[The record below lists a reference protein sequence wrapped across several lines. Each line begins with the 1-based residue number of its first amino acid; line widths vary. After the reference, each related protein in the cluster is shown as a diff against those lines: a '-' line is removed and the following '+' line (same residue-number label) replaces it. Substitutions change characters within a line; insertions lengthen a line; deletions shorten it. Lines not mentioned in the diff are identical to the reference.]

1 MRSESE
7 LFKTFNRKRVRIDK
21 DALKNILSQIE
32 ASELEILS
40 WDLED
45 LERDE
50 ISESESKEGPKGRPS
65 DSDSCALC
73 QLPGTPDFESTTPW
87 KCAAETQ
94 RPTASPQDDAESL
107 RGLRSTRKR
116 VRDAAIAALYPALID
131 VDLAPGIPPHVI
143 QSAAAI
149 AEGARSGS
157 SATELGLRRLLGGGG
172 CKATHSAKLGI
183 RYRLLAIVGDKEIKI
198 TAVIPRESYRGA
210 KVVR

>member
-7 LFKTFNRKRVRIDK
+7 SFKTLNRGAVRIDR

-50 ISESESKEGPKGRPS
+50 ISESESKGGSS
-65 DSDSCALC
+65 DSDSCVLC
-73 QLPGTPDFESTTPW
+73 QLPGTPDFESATPW
-87 KCAAETQ
+87 KRAAETQ
-94 RPTASPQDDAESL
+94 RPTASPQGDAESL

-143 QSAAAI
+143 QAAAAI

-183 RYRLLAIVGDKEIKI
+183 RYRLLAVVNDKEIKI